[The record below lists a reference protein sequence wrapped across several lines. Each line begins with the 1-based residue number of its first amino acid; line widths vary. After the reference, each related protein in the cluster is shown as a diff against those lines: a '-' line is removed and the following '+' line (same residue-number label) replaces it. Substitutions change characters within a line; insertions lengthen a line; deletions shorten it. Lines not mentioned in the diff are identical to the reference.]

1 MKAVNNKFISKIN
14 LVIILL
20 VIPLLSFYLV
30 SCSLF
35 KGAEKEEVT
44 PGVEVEFEIKE
55 GMTLKEIASLLEEK
69 GIIDNAFLF
78 RLFVEQRG
86 KEKSLIPGIYTIETN
101 SEYEKVL
108 DRIVAGTPVVT
119 YKFIIPEGYTVKQII
134 EMVAQEI
141 PFIEYKDMEE
151 AVDIGNYSY
160 DYLKDAESLEGFL
173 FPKTYEITIDYSA
186 RNIIEMML
194 AQYQFETGSL
204 DYSFSED
211 KGFTRYD
218 ILKIASMIEKEA
230 YIAEERGLISAVI
243 HNRLDIN
250 MALGIDA
257 TLCYILD
264 KWDEGL
270 TNEDKEIDSPYNTY
284 MYAGLPPTPICNP
297 GLASIE
303 AALNPAAVD
312 YLYFVVTDSEKHT
325 HSFASTLEEHERNRN
340 NTN

>member
-1 MKAVNNKFISKIN
+1 
-14 LVIILL
+14 
-20 VIPLLSFYLV
+20 
-30 SCSLF
+30 
-35 KGAEKEEVT
+35 
-44 PGVEVEFEIKE
+44 
-55 GMTLKEIASLLEEK
+55 MTLKEIASLLEEK
-69 GIIDNAFLF
+69 GIIDNSFLF
-78 RLFVEQRG
+78 RLFVEQRE

-134 EMVAQEI
+134 ERVAQEI
-141 PFIEYKDMEE
+141 PFVEYKDMEE
-151 AVDIGNYSY
+151 AVYNNNYDY
-160 DYLKDAESLEGFL
+160 DYLEGASSLEGFL

-186 RNIIEMML
+186 RNIVEMML
-194 AQYQFETGSL
+194 AQHQFEAGGL

-230 YIAEERGLISAVI
+230 YVPEERALISAVI

-257 TLCYILD
+257 TLCYGLD
-264 KWDEGL
+264 KWNEDL
-270 TNEDKEIDSPYNTY
+270 TNADKDIDFPYNTY
-284 MYAGLPPTPICNP
+284 MHAGLPPTPICNP

-303 AALNPAAVD
+303 AALNPADVD
-312 YLYFVVTDSEKHT
+312 FLYYVVDDPERHT
-325 HSFASTLEEHERNRN
+325 HHFSTNYEEHIGVQN